1 MFCPSKFAP
10 MPSTRLN
17 GVHSSKKRTREK
29 TAFPNVDTHIISKVP
44 KVTYPVYKK
53 RKMELSDATVPKQK
67 NPWGGYE
74 ACSGYEALSD
84 LSELFLPIHPDSPM
98 PYETQYELTLEDGQ
112 WLDWATPDWLD

>member
-1 MFCPSKFAP
+1 

-74 ACSGYEALSD
+74 ALSD